1 MKRVNHIFEKFVS
14 MDNLRQAAKDSA
26 DKKHH
31 YHAVKKFYENLE
43 NNLAEL
49 QTELL
54 MGTYEL
60 GEYRIKQIHERGKDR
75 TIYILPFRDRVVQR
89 ALGNVIDP
97 ILIRR
102 LNTCTHASIKGRG
115 IHSAKRQ
122 VEEYLRDVEGTQYC
136 LKIDIRHYF
145 QSIDHIILKEQ
156 WRKVIKDKKILALID
171 KIIDSVPPEEG
182 VPIGNYF
189 SQVAANLYL
198 SWFDRWVKEI
208 LKIKYYMRYMDDM
221 VFFANTAWEL
231 RKHFREIDWKLC
243 SELHLSI
250 KDNWQIFNVD
260 ARAVDVVGYR
270 MGHGNTIL
278 RKKTFQN
285 IRRSCA
291 VVAKRD
297 SAENLTYP
305 EFCSVQS
312 FKGWSM
318 HANDA
323 TIKENYYKPIEEK
336 LNEFQ
341 KLLKKPA
348 HNLII

>member
-14 MDNLRQAAKDSA
+14 MDNLRKAAEDAA

-31 YHAVKKFYENLE
+31 YHAVKKFYANLE
-43 NNLAEL
+43 NNLADL
-49 QTELL
+49 QTDLL

-75 TIYILPFRDRVVQR
+75 KIYILPFRDRIVQR
-89 ALGNVIDP
+89 ALGNVLDP
-97 ILIRR
+97 ILLRR
-102 LNTCTHASIKGRG
+102 LNECTHASIKGRG
-115 IHSAKRQ
+115 IHSAKNQ
-122 VEEYLRDVEGTQYC
+122 VEKYLKDVEGTQYC
-136 LKIDIRHYF
+136 LKIDIHHYF
-145 QSIDHIILKEQ
+145 QSIDHIVLKEQ
-156 WRKVIKDKKILALID
+156 WRKVIKDKKILEIID
-171 KIIDSVPPEEG
+171 KIIDSVSPEEG

-189 SQVAANLYL
+189 SQIAANLYL
-198 SWFDRWVKEI
+198 SWFDRWVKTV

-221 VFFANTAWEL
+221 VFFAKTAWEL
-231 RKHFREIDWKLC
+231 RKQFREIDWKLC

-250 KDNWQIFNVD
+250 KENWQIFKVD

-278 RKKTFQN
+278 RKTTFQN
-285 IRRSCA
+285 VRRSCN
-291 VVAKRD
+291 VVARRD
-297 SAENLTYP
+297 CAENLTYP

-312 FKGWSM
+312 LKGWSM
-318 HANDA
+318 HANDT
-323 TIKENYYKPIEEK
+323 TIRENYYAPIEEK